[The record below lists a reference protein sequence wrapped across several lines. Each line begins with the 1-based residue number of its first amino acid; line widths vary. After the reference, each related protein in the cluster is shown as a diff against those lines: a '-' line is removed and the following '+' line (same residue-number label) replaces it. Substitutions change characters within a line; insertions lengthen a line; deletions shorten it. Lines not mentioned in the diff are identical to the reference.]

1 MTVLDVAGAA
11 RLLAVSPD
19 TVREWARRRKIPA
32 TKLGKS
38 WRFSGE
44 QLVAH
49 IEAAAQLNVKAAC
62 HSTVAPTRRTS
73 GFGSQSAAAAFAEA
87 AKRYLTETAGK
98 RSADKDAQIL
108 RWFLE
113 TREFSETPLHEIERN
128 TLAAARAKLAEGLS
142 ETTVNHYMATVRAVL
157 RRAQLEWEWIDSAP
171 KVPMFRRR
179 LAEPRWI
186 TRSQFGKLLKHLP
199 AHTADLARFA
209 VATGL
214 RRSNITGLTWDRVDL
229 RRRTAYIPAGE
240 AKAGRGIP
248 VALNADAIAVLKR
261 WKGKDERWVF
271 VYRRTRITQVATK
284 AWRRACV
291 QAGVPGLRFH
301 DLRHT
306 WASWQVQAETPL
318 SVLQEMGGWQSFEM
332 VRRYAHLSPGHLRQ
346 YADRTLLKR

>member
-1 MTVLDVAGAA
+1 MSLYRRPNSSHWWVRFTIGGRRVRRSTGTDERAKAEEYET
-11 RLLAVSPD
+11 RLRDRLWREKQLGERIHTFGEAV
-19 TVREWARRRKIPA
+19 E
-32 TKLGKS
+32 
-38 WRFSGE
+38 
-44 QLVAH
+44 
-49 IEAAAQLNVKAAC
+49 
-62 HSTVAPTRRTS
+62 
-73 GFGSQSAAAAFAEA
+73 
-87 AKRYLTETAGK
+87 RYLLETAGK
-98 RSADKDAQIL
+98 RSRDKDVQRL
-108 RWFLE
+108 RWFLQH
-113 TREFSETPLHEIERN
+113 REVAELALHEIDRDALEAART
-128 TLAAARAKLAEGLS
+128 TLAQELG

-157 RRAQLEWEWIDSAP
+157 RRAQLEWNWLESVP

-179 LAEPRWI
+179 LAEPRWL
-186 TRSQFGKLLKHLP
+186 TRAQFGKLLKHLP

-240 AKAGRGIP
+240 AKGGRGIP

-271 VYRRTRITQVATK
+271 VFRGRRITQVATK

-291 QAGVPGLRFH
+291 EAGVAGLRFH

-332 VRRYAHLSPGHLRQ
+332 VRRYAHLSPGHLKK
-346 YADRTLLKR
+346 YADRTLLRRR